1 MIRDS
6 RSLLAG
12 IEGGGTKFV
21 CGLADLQ
28 LNTVATT
35 TIATRTPAQT
45 LDDVVSF
52 FRANAPAGSI
62 AALGIASFGPV
73 DVNDFSPTY
82 GQILATPKPG
92 WSHVPIVQP
101 LTERLGVAHV
111 RIETDVTAAALAE
124 HFRGAARGLRSS
136 AYVTIGTGIG
146 AGFVQDSRPVRTL
159 LHPEFGHIRI
169 PHDRAQDPYDGCC
182 PFHGD
187 CLEGLASGPAIEHRW
202 NQRPSDL
209 PDDHPAWTMEA
220 DYVAHGL
227 VNMIFTVCPQ
237 RIVVGGGIGQRLE
250 WGYLCS
256 RVRHLLG
263 DYLSLPELT
272 DRISDYIVPPALGDT
287 AGLTGALLLAQQAI
301 QVDRITR

>member
-1 MIRDS
+1 VTGVS

-28 LNTVATT
+28 LNTVTTAT
-35 TIATRTPAQT
+35 ISTRTPAET
-45 LDDVVSF
+45 LDDVVAF

-73 DVNDFSPTY
+73 DVNDASPTY
-82 GQILATPKPG
+82 GRILATPKPG

-101 LTERLGVAHV
+101 LGERLGVAQIS
-111 RIETDVTAAALAE
+111 IETDVTAAALAE
-124 HFRGAARGLRSS
+124 HVRGAARGLRSS

-146 AGFVQDSRPVRTL
+146 AGFVQDGRPLRTM

-169 PHDRAQDPYDGCC
+169 PHNRAQDPYEGCC

-187 CLEGLASGPAIEHRW
+187 CLEGLASGPAVEHRW

-237 RIVVGGGIGQRLE
+237 RIVIGGGIGLRLN
-250 WGYLCS
+250 WTYLRS
-256 RVRHLLG
+256 HVRRLLG

-272 DRISDYIVPPALGDT
+272 DRISDYIVPPALGDA
-287 AGLTGALLLAQQAI
+287 AGLTGAFILAQQALEGNR
-301 QVDRITR
+301 VPR